1 MLELRAAPTF
11 GGLAILVVG
20 LLMINFGAYSYTVE
34 VPRIETRPILSGE
47 RLSQIGDFVSK
58 EIDLRNT
65 WIVNLEGKVE
75 ILGSNGSGA
84 IDLYVMNSREYQ
96 RWRNGEKDVEYL
108 VKRERVDRFNGTFVP
123 TENGTYYVTFDNRFD
138 PKYKKEVTFTA
149 RYTFETRVPETR
161 QEDILTK
168 VGYPLA
174 VLGAISLIYGLV
186 RKPDV
191 KWE

>member
-1 MLELRAAPTF
+1 MRGAPTF

-20 LLMINFGAYSYTVE
+20 LLMINFGAYTYTIE

-65 WIVNLEGKVE
+65 WIVNLEGKVG
-75 ILGSNGSGA
+75 IPGSNGSGA

-96 RWRNGEKDVEYL
+96 RWRNGEKNSEYL
-108 VKRERVDRFNGTFVP
+108 VKRERVESFNETFVP

-149 RYTFETRVPETR
+149 RYTFETRVRETR
-161 QEDILTK
+161 QEDILTRI
-168 VGYPLA
+168 GYPLA
-174 VLGAISLIYGLV
+174 VLGVISLIYGLV